1 MICIDAHHRNRGS
14 HLLMI
19 MGFFAALLAI
29 GALIGCERGLPSRKP
44 PIHINPDMDNQP
56 KFLPQSENTFF
67 ADSAAMRVP
76 VPGTVERGFLHEDVR
91 YYTGKDEDG
100 RYVEKNPAPITMQF
114 LDRGRER
121 FDIYCS
127 PCHSRVG
134 DGRGIMVNR
143 GYVPPP
149 SFHQDFLRDTADG
162 FIFDVITNGVRN
174 MPSYSHQV
182 PVDDRWAII
191 AYIRALQRSRDAT
204 IKDVPEEL
212 RGKIKQAG
220 Q

>member
-1 MICIDAHHRNRGS
+1 MIRNRRNQDNRIS
-14 HLLMI
+14 SLLMVI
-19 MGFFAALLAI
+19 GFLAALLAI
-29 GALIGCERGLPSRKP
+29 AALVGCERGLPSKKP

-56 KFLPQSENTFF
+56 KFLPQSENDLF

-76 VPGTVERGFLHEDVR
+76 VPGTVSQNFLHEDVG
-91 YYTGKDEDG
+91 YYTGKDEKG
-100 RYVEKNPAPITMQF
+100 RYIEKNPATIDMR
-114 LDRGRER
+114 LLNRGQER
-121 FDIYCS
+121 FNIYCS

-162 FIFDVITNGVRN
+162 FLFDVITNGVRN

-191 AYIRALQRSRDAT
+191 AYIRALQRSRTAT
-204 IKDVPEEL
+204 INDVPEEL

>member
-1 MICIDAHHRNRGS
+1 MIQTDRQYGNRKS
-14 HLLMI
+14 PALMI
-19 MGFFAALLAI
+19 LGFLAALLAV

-44 PIHINPDMDNQP
+44 PIHLNPDMDHQP
-56 KFLPQSENTFF
+56 KFLPQSENDFF
-67 ADSAAMRVP
+67 ADDAAMRVP
-76 VPGTVERGFLHEDVR
+76 VPGTVERDFLHEDVR
-91 YYTGKDEDG
+91 YYSGKDERG
-100 RYVEKNPAPITMQF
+100 RYIEENPAKIDMQL
-114 LDRGRER
+114 LDRGQER
-121 FDIYCS
+121 FNIYCS
-127 PCHSRVG
+127 PCHSRAG

-162 FIFDVITNGVRN
+162 FLFDVITNGVRN

-191 AYIRALQRSRDAT
+191 AYIRALQRSRNAA
-204 IKDVPEEL
+204 IEDVPEEL
-212 RGKIKQAG
+212 RGKIRQAG